1 MTDYDK
7 LLRKKVEDFLGYG
20 IKTAGDAN
28 KLVHSLYR
36 IPGTMLSAQTIRRYW
51 NLVRDVKQVG
61 VDTKNVLSKYVGYKS
76 FEDFSKNIINDE
88 AKKEQ
93 VDFSL
98 INQLFNQ
105 NNAPIEY
112 NDWVG
117 AMMQVLV
124 QHIFSSKAVFELFV
138 EKLHHNTGAVHFV
151 IAYYQCYH
159 LFHEDWYI
167 QGMKKCCEASTILHH
182 KVYALS
188 MEGVRALF
196 QNDDVTLSQKL
207 KDIEQLLPESRKRD
221 GFQFP
226 LEGAI
231 FGLRI
236 AADRKKNKA
245 DTTDIDDTVIV
256 AIYKEVDDIIKHHK
270 KHLTEGY
277 LDYKAM
283 IRTLIEV
290 LCWSGNYNDA
300 NYFLN
305 EHYLNEDFDK
315 RYLDKTIDDYNKIIV
330 AILYLKNSNEK
341 VAAKLFDTIELDNI
355 RFDRKL
361 LAEILYNKL
370 AYWLT
375 PPTSIK
381 KREMYKQYIRIN
393 CQKYQFDCILKDFEE
408 KKKSQKVKSVMAE
421 LV

>member
-1 MTDYDK
+1 MTDYDE
-7 LLRKKVEDFLGYG
+7 LLRKKVEDFLREG

-28 KLVHSLYR
+28 KLVRSLYR
-36 IPGTMLSAQTIRRYW
+36 NTRTMLSAQTIRRYW
-51 NLVRDVKQVG
+51 GLVRDVKQVG
-61 VDTKNVLSKYVGYKS
+61 VNTKNVLSKYVGYNS

-105 NNAPIEY
+105 NNAQIEY

-196 QNDDVTLSQKL
+196 QNDAVTLSQKL
-207 KDIEQLLPESRKRD
+207 KAIEQLLPESRKQD

-236 AADRKKNKA
+236 VAARKQGKSDEA
-245 DTTDIDDTVIV
+245 IT
-256 AIYKEVDDIIKHHK
+256 AIYHEVDNIISYNKQ
-270 KHLTEGY
+270 HLTEGY

-290 LCWSGNYNDA
+290 LCWSSNYNDA

-305 EHYLNEDFDK
+305 EYYLNEDFDK
-315 RYLDKTIDDYNKIIV
+315 RYLDKTIDDYNKIIL

-361 LAEILYNKL
+361 LAEILYHKL

-381 KREMYKQYIRIN
+381 KRNDHYQYIRIN